1 MKAKHTKLKSD
12 YYFDFELLGI
22 VAPMREYKVG
32 WLLNTMD
39 DFDLSKED
47 DIKIELANDFI
58 LRISNLREETEFSKA
73 YLLKNRLDTGF
84 SFNQYL
90 LPELKEFDFLLKI
103 KHEVRD
109 NWADDL
115 LNKLKE
121 IESLRFVTKI
131 ALEKVKNKENLLF

>member
-12 YYFDFELLGI
+12 YHFDFDLLGL

-39 DFDLSKED
+39 EFDLSKED

-58 LRISNLREETEFSKA
+58 LRISNLREETDFRKV

-90 LPELKEFDFLLKI
+90 LPELKEFDFLLKV

-109 NWADDL
+109 NWVDDL
-115 LNKLKE
+115 LLKMKD
-121 IESLRFVTKI
+121 IELLRFVTKI
-131 ALEKVKNKENLLF
+131 ELEKIKNKENLLF